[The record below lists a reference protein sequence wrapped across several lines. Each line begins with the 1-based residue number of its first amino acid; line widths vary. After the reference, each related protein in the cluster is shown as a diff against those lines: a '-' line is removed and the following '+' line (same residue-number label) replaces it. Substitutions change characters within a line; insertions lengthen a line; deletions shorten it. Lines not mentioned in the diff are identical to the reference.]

1 MNGTKYDLGTAAQQ
15 FYKGTCLL
23 KKGQKCLLLWKSL
36 WLENNSILSLKLD
49 HQENSNK
56 LSMRALE
63 VGSNDQNERTCT

>member
-23 KKGQKCLLLWKSL
+23 KKRTKMSFVVEDI
-36 WLENNSILSLKLD
+36 WLENNSILYSKLD

-56 LSMRALE
+56 LSTYA
-63 VGSNDQNERTCT
+63 SA